1 MRKLLSPHI
10 YSQVKVHHRGH
21 LPHWRVDNGLYSIT
35 YRLADSLPQAAM
47 ERLREIERS
56 RRPANAVEAFD
67 IRRTLERH
75 IDDELHLGRGSC
87 ALKSQRIAE
96 EVIATWRLFDRKRY
110 ELFAWCVMPNHVHV
124 VLRLFRGDDLDRVL
138 HSWKS
143 YTANFANRLLGRTGA
158 FWQREYFDRL
168 IRSDADLEDTIEY
181 VVRNPER
188 AGLTNWPYVWRAG
201 W

>member
-1 MRKLLSPHI
+1 
-10 YSQVKVHHRGH
+10 
-21 LPHWRVDNGLYSIT
+21 
-35 YRLADSLPQAAM
+35 M
-47 ERLREIERS
+47 ERLPEIERS